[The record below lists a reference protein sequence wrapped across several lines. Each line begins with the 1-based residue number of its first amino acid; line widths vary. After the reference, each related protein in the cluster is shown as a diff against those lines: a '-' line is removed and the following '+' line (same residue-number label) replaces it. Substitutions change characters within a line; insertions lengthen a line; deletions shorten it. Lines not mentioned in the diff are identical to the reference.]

1 MQSSP
6 FQQYRISENHIFRVY
21 PQRFWVLFIF
31 AFLSF
36 NQCMFWLT
44 FSPIASSTI
53 AFYKVTE
60 ATVDL
65 LLNWGPIIFIPC
77 LPLTYILL
85 NKPNGLRHCVI
96 LLAITDFIAALCRVL
111 PSILTS
117 PTESNFISISLPCLH
132 IGQILNAACG
142 PLVMAPVSQ
151 LSCLWF
157 APHERTRATTVA
169 IQLVL

>member
-1 MQSSP
+1 MHNP
-6 FQQYRISENHIFRVY
+6 VY

-65 LLNWGPIIFIPC
+65 LLNWGPIIFIPT
-77 LPLTYILL
+77 LPLIYFIL
-85 NKPNGLRHCVI
+85 NTHHGLRKCVLI
-96 LLAITDFIAALCRVL
+96 YAIVSLIATLIRVV
-111 PSILTS
+111 PSIITS
-117 PTESNFISISLPCLH
+117 PSSPRFHDVAVPFLH
-132 IGQILNAACG
+132 AG
-142 PLVMAPVSQ
+142 
-151 LSCLWF
+151 
-157 APHERTRATTVA
+157 
-169 IQLVL
+169 